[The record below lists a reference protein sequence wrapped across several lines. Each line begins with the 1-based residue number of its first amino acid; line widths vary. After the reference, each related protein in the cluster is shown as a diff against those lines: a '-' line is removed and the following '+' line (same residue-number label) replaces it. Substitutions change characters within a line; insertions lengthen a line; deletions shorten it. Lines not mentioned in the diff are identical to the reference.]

1 VFTAQTGMPLDPG
14 TILVAPPDHHLLVH
28 GSRITLGR
36 GPKEN
41 GHRPAIDPLF
51 RSAARW
57 HGPHVVGVVLSGA
70 LDDGAAGLWT
80 VAERGGVAV
89 VQDPETATYDG
100 MPRAAVRAV
109 PNATLTHIDEL
120 AKVLTELCR
129 EDVGDPKRP
138 AWHDLDTEVG
148 VAEFDEAAMG
158 GPHRPGRPAAMTCP
172 DCNGAMFEF
181 DEGDLVRYRCRVGH
195 AWSSESL
202 LMQQV
207 ETAETALWAAIRA
220 LEEKASLHRRI
231 IKDMSRPSAL
241 TEAYHAERA
250 TEAERSAA
258 ALRDLLRRPLTDDAV
273 GSMGLQPDLT

>member
-1 VFTAQTGMPLDPG
+1 MANRDLVVVGASAGGVEALRELVHDLPVDFPAAVLIVLHLPSSAFSALPSILKRAGELPVFTAQT
-14 TILVAPPDHHLLVH
+14 
-28 GSRITLGR
+28 
-36 GPKEN
+36 
-41 GHRPAIDPLF
+41 
-51 RSAARW
+51 
-57 HGPHVVGVVLSGA
+57 
-70 LDDGAAGLWT
+70 
-80 VAERGGVAV
+80 
-89 VQDPETATYDG
+89 G

-231 IKDMSRPSAL
+231 IKDISRPSAL